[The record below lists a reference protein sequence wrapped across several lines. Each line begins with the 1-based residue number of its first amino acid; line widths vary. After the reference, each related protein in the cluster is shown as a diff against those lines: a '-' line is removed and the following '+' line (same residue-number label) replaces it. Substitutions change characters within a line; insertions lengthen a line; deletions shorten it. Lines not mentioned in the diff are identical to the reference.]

1 MKWFY
6 LAFLIW
12 IFEIIL
18 FVSIIALPLCFWL
31 RNNYLSFSSPF
42 WWAGQKVYAEQFK

>member
-12 IFEIIL
+12 IVEILL
-18 FVSIIALPLCFWL
+18 FVSIIAIPLCMWL
-31 RNNYLSFSSPF
+31 RDSYLSFGNPF
-42 WWAGQKVYAEQFK
+42 WWAGEKDYREQFK